1 LRATIASG
9 GGATP
14 KTISSVI
21 AAQVEWTP
29 PQTPQARD
37 EMSIASTGLRPWRI
51 SS

>member
-1 LRATIASG
+1 MIASG
-9 GGATP
+9 GGGVPAS
-14 KTISSVI
+14 ISSAI
-21 AAQVEWTP
+21 AEQVEWTP